1 MVAAKFSL
9 LVAFSAKA
17 IVHPSKRNNTII
29 EANFF
34 IILRQAGLDLGVA
47 LQNE

>member
-1 MVAAKFSL
+1 
-9 LVAFSAKA
+9 LVAVSAKA
-17 IVHPSKRNNTII
+17 IVHPRIRYIKIAEIT
-29 EANFF
+29 FF